1 MKKAYSLKNEIL
13 PFQKNLPNV
22 KIDELVNKYLDF
34 TDHKLILF
42 DLETLGLNPAF
53 DYEQITEL
61 SAWVVNGNNFDIEKK
76 INYKIELNE
85 SAKTLLNDSLS
96 LERENWMDRQSKRR
110 NSNFSDPNEI
120 LEMTHYNDLKL
131 SEVKE
136 SFAINKFIDLVNEY
150 ENVILVAHNA
160 KFDVRFMTIRS
171 SKYDQKLPVT
181 KTLDTLK
188 LARYFFAPL
197 VQKLS
202 NQDDIKE
209 IYDSL
214 FRQRRDFVHISSKL
228 GEIANALNINSE
240 DWHSADADV
249 YMMYEIL
256 KYMLMFFEKHK
267 NEDIKSYQLKVL
279 KRNVG
284 KYKST

>member
-1 MKKAYSLKNEIL
+1 
-13 PFQKNLPNV
+13 
-22 KIDELVNKYLDF
+22 
-34 TDHKLILF
+34 
-42 DLETLGLNPAF
+42 
-53 DYEQITEL
+53 
-61 SAWVVNGNNFDIEKK
+61 
-76 INYKIELNE
+76 
-85 SAKTLLNDSLS
+85 
-96 LERENWMDRQSKRR
+96 
-110 NSNFSDPNEI
+110 
-120 LEMTHYNDLKL
+120 MTHYHDLKL
-131 SEVKE
+131 NEVKE
-136 SFAINKFIDLVNEY
+136 SFAIKKFIDLVNKY

-202 NQDDIKE
+202 NQKNIKE

-214 FRQRRDFVHISSKL
+214 FRQRKNFVHISSKL

-256 KYMLMFFEKHK
+256 KYMLMFFNKHK
-267 NEDIKSYQLKVL
+267 NEDIKSYQIKIL
-279 KRNVG
+279 KRNIG
-284 KYKST
+284 KNKSK

>member
-1 MKKAYSLKNEIL
+1 M
-13 PFQKNLPNV
+13 

-96 LERENWMDRQSKRR
+96 WKEKLVERQSKRR

-120 LEMTHYNDLKL
+120 LEMTHYHDLKL
-131 SEVKE
+131 NEVKE

-150 ENVILVAHNA
+150 E
-160 KFDVRFMTIRS
+160 
-171 SKYDQKLPVT
+171 
-181 KTLDTLK
+181 
-188 LARYFFAPL
+188 
-197 VQKLS
+197 
-202 NQDDIKE
+202 
-209 IYDSL
+209 
-214 FRQRRDFVHISSKL
+214 
-228 GEIANALNINSE
+228 
-240 DWHSADADV
+240 
-249 YMMYEIL
+249 
-256 KYMLMFFEKHK
+256 
-267 NEDIKSYQLKVL
+267 
-279 KRNVG
+279 KRNLG
-284 KYKST
+284 CPQCKI

>member
-13 PFQKNLPNV
+13 PFQKNLPDV

-53 DYEQITEL
+53 DYEQITEI

-96 LERENWMDRQSKRR
+96 LERENWIERQSKRR
-110 NSNFSDPNEI
+110 NSNFNDPNEI

-160 KFDVRFMTIRS
+160 KFDVRFMTVRS
-171 SKYDQKLPVT
+171 SKYDHRLPLT
-181 KTLDTLK
+181 QTLDTLK

-197 VQKLS
+197 IQKLS
-202 NQDDIKE
+202 SKEDIKQ

-214 FRQRRDFVHISSKL
+214 FRQRKDFIHISSKL
-228 GEIANALNINSE
+228 GEIANALNIDSK
-240 DWHSADADV
+240 DWHSANADV

-256 KYMLMFFEKHK
+256 KYMLILFKK
-267 NEDIKSYQLKVL
+267 YKKEDIKSYQLKVL
-279 KRNVG
+279 RRNIG
-284 KYKST
+284 KYKLK